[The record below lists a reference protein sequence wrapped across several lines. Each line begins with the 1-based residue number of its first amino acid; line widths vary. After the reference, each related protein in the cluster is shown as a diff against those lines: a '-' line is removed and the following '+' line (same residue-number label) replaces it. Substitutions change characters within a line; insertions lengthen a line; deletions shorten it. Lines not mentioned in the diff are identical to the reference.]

1 MRRVFKHLPLGIHPQ
16 AAPAAY
22 ASEAAHRQGKFWEM
36 HDLIFENQQSMSEQV
51 YVSYAEDLDLNVD
64 QFKADMASPEVKA
77 RVDADARE
85 ANALGVTGTP
95 AFFINGK
102 HMSGAQPLPAFK
114 NVIDQELKT
123 N

>member
-1 MRRVFKHLPLGIHPQ
+1 MFKHLPLGIHPQ

-36 HDLIFENQQSMSEQV
+36 HDLIFENQQSMSEQA
-51 YVSYAEDLDLNVD
+51 YVSYAEQLDLNVD

-77 RVDADARE
+77 RIDADARE
-85 ANALGVTGTP
+85 AGALGVTGTP

-102 HMSGAQPLPAFK
+102 HMSGAQPFPAFK
-114 NVIDQELKT
+114 NVIDEELKT